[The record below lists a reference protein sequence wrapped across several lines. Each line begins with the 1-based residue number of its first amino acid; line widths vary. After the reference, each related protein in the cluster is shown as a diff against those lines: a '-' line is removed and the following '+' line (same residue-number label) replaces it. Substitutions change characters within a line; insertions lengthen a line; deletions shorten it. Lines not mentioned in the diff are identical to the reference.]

1 MLIPL
6 ILIVALVLSILISVH
21 FAEVIALRVG
31 QPYGSLLLALAVTI
45 IEVALI
51 SSILLSRSPGS
62 DAIVRNSIFATIMI
76 VCNGLVGVCLI
87 IGALKYNETIF
98 QVEGTNITLGM
109 LITTSV
115 LAFVLPMY
123 TTSIPGPH
131 YNSEQLRGAAIA
143 CLALYI
149 AYVYAQTIKHR
160 NLFLPPRIFGSVL
173 ERSSHEK
180 PSLKA
185 TVFCGIAIIFSLT
198 AVVLLSKMMAPYI
211 ESFVNEIGA
220 PKEFVG
226 VLIAGLVLLPE
237 SISAIRQAANNKMQN
252 SFNLALGSGLASV
265 GLTIPVAAVISI
277 LAGITLTLGLDAKSQ
292 VFLLLTFI
300 ISVMTISTGRATF
313 SQGMMHIVIF
323 LAYIRLSITP

>member
-6 ILIVALVLSILISVH
+6 ILIAALVVCILVSVH

-51 SSILLSRSPGS
+51 SSILLSKSPGS
-62 DAIVRNSIFATIMI
+62 EAIVRDSIFATIMI

-98 QVEGTNITLGM
+98 KVDGTNITLGM

-115 LAFVLPMY
+115 LVFVLPMY
-123 TTSIPGPH
+123 TTSMPGPH
-131 YNSEQLRGAAIA
+131 YNADQMRGAAIA
-143 CLALYI
+143 CFVLY
-149 AYVYAQTIKHR
+149 AVYVYAQTIKHR
-160 NLFLPPRIFGSVL
+160 DLFLPPRIFGTAL
-173 ERSSHEK
+173 ERSNHEK
-180 PSLKA
+180 PTLKA
-185 TVFCGIAIIFSLT
+185 AIYSGIAIIFSLT
-198 AVVLLSKMMAPYI
+198 AVVLLSKALAPYI
-211 ESFVNEIGA
+211 ENFVDKIGA

-226 VLIAGLVLLPE
+226 VMIAGLVLLPE
-237 SISAIRQAANNKMQN
+237 SISAIRQASNNKMQN

-265 GLTIPVAAVISI
+265 GLTIPVAALISI
-277 LAGITLTLGLDAKSQ
+277 LTGITLTLGLDAKSQ

-300 ISVMTISTGRATF
+300 ISIMTISTGRATF

-323 LAYIRLSITP
+323 LAYIRLTITP

>member
-1 MLIPL
+1 MLTPL
-6 ILIVALVLSILISVH
+6 ILIAALVLSILISVH
-21 FAEVIALRVG
+21 FAEIVALRVG

-62 DAIVRNSIFATIMI
+62 DAIVRDSIFATIMI
-76 VCNGLVGVCLI
+76 VCNGLVGICLL

-98 QVEGTNITLGM
+98 KVDGTNITLGM
-109 LITTSV
+109 LITSSV
-115 LAFVLPMY
+115 LVFVLPMY

-131 YNSEQLRGAAIA
+131 YNLAQLRGAAVA
-143 CLALYI
+143 CFALY
-149 AYVYAQTIKHR
+149 ATYVYAQTIKHR
-160 NLFLPPRIFGSVL
+160 DLFLPPRIFGTTL
-173 ERSSHEK
+173 QRSIHK
-180 PSLKA
+180 TPSLKA
-185 TVFCGIAIIFSLT
+185 AVFSSLALVFSLT
-198 AVVLLSKMMAPYI
+198 IVVLLSKKLAPYI
-211 ESFVNEIGA
+211 EDFVDVIGA

-226 VLIAGLVLLPE
+226 VIIAGLVLLPE
-237 SISAIRQAANNKMQN
+237 SISAIRQAASNKMQN

-277 LAGITLTLGLDAKSQ
+277 LTGITLTLGLDAKSQ

-300 ISVMTISTGRATF
+300 VSIMTISTGRATL

-323 LAYIRLSITP
+323 LAYIRLTITP

>member
-1 MLIPL
+1 MLTPL
-6 ILIVALVLSILISVH
+6 ILIAALVVCILISVH

-62 DAIVRNSIFATIMI
+62 DAIVRDSIFATIMI
-76 VCNGLVGVCLI
+76 VCNGLVGICLV

-98 QVEGTNITLGM
+98 KVDGTNITLGM

-115 LAFVLPMY
+115 LVFVLPMY
-123 TTSIPGPH
+123 TTSVPGPH
-131 YNSEQLRGAAIA
+131 YSPEQLRGAAVA
-143 CLALYI
+143 CLALYL

-160 NLFLPPRIFGSVL
+160 SLFLPPRIFGSAL
-173 ERSSHEK
+173 ESSSHK
-180 PSLKA
+180 RPSLNA
-185 TVFCGIAIIFSLT
+185 AIFSGIAIIFSLT
-198 AVVLLSKMMAPYI
+198 AVVLLSKTLAPYL
-211 ESFVNEIGA
+211 ENFVNKIGA

-226 VLIAGLVLLPE
+226 VMIAGLVLLPE

-277 LAGITLTLGLDAKSQ
+277 LMGITLTLGLDAKSQ

-300 ISVMTISTGRATF
+300 ISIMTISTGRATF
-313 SQGMMHIVIF
+313 SQGMIHIVIF

>member
-6 ILIVALVLSILISVH
+6 ILIAGLILSILISVY
-21 FAEVIALRVG
+21 FAEVIAHRVG

-62 DAIVRNSIFATIMI
+62 DAIVRDSIFATIMI

-98 QVEGTNITLGM
+98 KVDGTNITLGM
-109 LITTSV
+109 LITSSV
-115 LAFVLPMY
+115 LVFVLPMY
-123 TTSIPGPH
+123 TTSVPGPH
-131 YNSEQLRGAAIA
+131 YNLAQLRGAAVA

-160 NLFLPPRIFGSVL
+160 NLFLPPRIFGSAL
-173 ERSSHEK
+173 ERSSHK
-180 PSLKA
+180 VPSLKA
-185 TVFCGIAIIFSLT
+185 ALFSGIAIVFSLT
-198 AVVLLSKMMAPYI
+198 SVVLLSKTLAPYI
-211 ESFVNEIGA
+211 EDFVDVIGA

-226 VLIAGLVLLPE
+226 VIIAGLVLLPE
-237 SISAIRQAANNKMQN
+237 SVSAIRQAASNKMQN

-277 LAGITLTLGLDAKSQ
+277 LITLTLGLDAKSQ

-300 ISVMTISTGRATF
+300 ISIMTISTGRATF

-323 LAYIRLSITP
+323 LAYIRLTITP